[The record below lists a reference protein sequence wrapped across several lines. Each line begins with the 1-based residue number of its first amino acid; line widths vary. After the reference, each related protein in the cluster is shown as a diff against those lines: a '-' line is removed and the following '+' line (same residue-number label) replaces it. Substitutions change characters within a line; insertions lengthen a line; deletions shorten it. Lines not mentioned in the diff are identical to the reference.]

1 MQITVNQKWAEALKL
16 LLDTYLKANGIDW
29 KHNVDLI
36 INAINV
42 ADDTLLEWDKEV
54 EQAEQDT
61 QPETNTENIWNTG
74 DTEGTQ
80 ETENI

>member
-1 MQITVNQKWAEALKL
+1 MQIIVNQKWAEALKL
-16 LLDTYLKANGIDW
+16 LLDTYLKTNGIDW

-54 EQAEQDT
+54 EQAEQNT
-61 QPETNTENIWNTG
+61 QSETNQENTWDIK
-74 DTEGTQ
+74 GT
-80 ETENI
+80 